1 MDINIYCTKD
11 NDKILYNFIIL
22 DMNKVIIKVEN
33 LTLDELLT
41 ELTIK
46 LGSVLKEC
54 KYGYTLLNKIIE
66 LK

>member
-1 MDINIYCTKD
+1 MDINIYCTKNND
-11 NDKILYNFIIL
+11 NVLYNFIIS

-46 LGSVLKEC
+46 LSSVLKEC
-54 KYGYTLLNKIIE
+54 KHGYNLLGNKIE
-66 LK
+66 L